1 MELRKILKKIIILIS
16 LLFVIS
22 IFTTK
27 VNAMTIVIDPGHGGN
42 DSGTVN
48 SRIVWKKSYNDN
60 F

>member
-1 MELRKILKKIIILIS
+1 MELKNFLKKIIILTAI
-16 LLFVIS
+16 LFVIS

-42 DSGTVN
+42 DSGTVKA
-48 SRIVWKKSYNDN
+48 RIVRKKSYNDN